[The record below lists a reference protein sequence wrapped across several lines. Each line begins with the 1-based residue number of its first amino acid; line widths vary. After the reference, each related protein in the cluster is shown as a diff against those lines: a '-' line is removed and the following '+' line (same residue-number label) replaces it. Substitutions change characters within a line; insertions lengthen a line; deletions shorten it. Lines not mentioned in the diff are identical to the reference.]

1 MIVNPKKI
9 IEIGAVTGIG
19 SDKQIQQNGI
29 DLRIDKLY
37 RVRGSAY
44 LGENFKTMPA
54 FDEVNPRYKADQDAW
69 VFDLASGQSYGFDT
83 VEGIKVPE
91 NMMALIVT
99 RSTLNRVGARITSGV
114 WDSGF
119 ESANIGGL
127 ITSQSI
133 PIFLEKNSRVCQII
147 FYEADAASLYSG
159 QYQKGNSASVGK

>member
-1 MIVNPKKI
+1 MIINPKKI

-44 LGENFKTMPA
+44 LGEKFKNMPA
-54 FDEVNPRYKADQDAW
+54 FDEVNPRYRADIDAW
-69 VFDLASGQSYGFDT
+69 VYDLASGQAYGFDT

-91 NMMALIVT
+91 NMMALLVT
-99 RSTLNRVGARITSGV
+99 RSTLNRVGVRITSGCY
-114 WDSGF
+114 DAGF
-119 ESANIGGL
+119 TNFSIGGL
-127 ITSQSI
+127 ITSASI

-147 FYEADAASLYSG
+147 FYEADAASL
-159 QYQKGNSASVGK
+159 